1 MDEQENLVN
10 IMVQDTELDL
20 PILVVRSFEVD
31 VCVRGLHFFKNFPA
45 VGTTLSV
52 SPEDDPM
59 SLVHDR
65 YAIAVKMAD
74 SRKIGHVPK
83 FMSRFV
89 FFFLRHGGTVELE
102 VAGPRE
108 YSWDLEQGGLQIP
121 AIYRFSSTDEKT
133 LAICQTNIIRL
144 VTENV
149 LA

>member
-1 MDEQENLVN
+1 MCRFSEPD
-10 IMVQDTELDL
+10 VQDTELEL

-31 VCVRGLHFFKNFPA
+31 VCVRGLHFFKNFPD

-65 YAIAVKMAD
+65 YAIAVKTVD

-89 FFFLRHGGTVELE
+89 FFFLRHGGTVQLE
-102 VAGPRE
+102 VAGPQSIHGILNRADCK
-108 YSWDLEQGGLQIP
+108 SQQFTDSVLQTK
-121 AIYRFSSTDEKT
+121 R
-133 LAICQTNIIRL
+133 RL
-144 VTENV
+144 LSVRPI
-149 LA
+149 

>member
-31 VCVRGLHFFKNFPA
+31 VCVRGLHFFKNFPD

-74 SRKIGHVPK
+74 SRKIGHV
-83 FMSRFV
+83 
-89 FFFLRHGGTVELE
+89 VEMF
-102 VAGPRE
+102 
-108 YSWDLEQGGLQIP
+108 GLVLTISENFPEAFQK
-121 AIYRFSSTDEKT
+121 KT
-133 LAICQTNIIRL
+133 WF
-144 VTENV
+144 
-149 LA
+149 